1 MIDKKYLG
9 RESKPNSVDIEKGRL
24 QFFARSIGETNPI
37 YTDEAAAKA
46 AGYRSLPAPP
56 TFVFSIDLEQD
67 NPFADIEDM
76 GINLGKILHAEQ
88 AFTYHEPICAGD
100 TITLQS
106 KVTDIYDKKGGKL
119 EFLVQNYTAKNQND
133 TLVAEMKRTLVV
145 RN

>member
-1 MIDKKYLG
+1 MIDRKHLG

-24 QFFARSIGETNPI
+24 KFFAKSIGETNPI
-37 YTDEAAAKA
+37 YIDEAAAKA

-56 TFVFSIDLEQD
+56 TFIFSIDLEQD
-67 NPFADIEDM
+67 NPFADIESM

-88 AFTYHEPICAGD
+88 GFTYHEPICAGD

-106 KVTDIYDKKGGKL
+106 KVTDIYDKKGGAL
-119 EFLVQNYTAKNQND
+119 EFLVQEYTAKNQDD
-133 TLVAEMKRTLVV
+133 TLVAEMRRTLVV